1 MQEDFTMDRTEK
13 ARELFGTDYFATET
27 TGIVIEKAET
37 NYARCSFRIEKKHLN
52 ANHCV
57 MGGALF
63 TLADFT
69 AAVAANGDDMATVTL
84 DSQIHYIRPAKGTY
98 LVAET
103 RCIKSGQKTCVFEV
117 TITDDN
123 DKTVAIATCTG
134 IHL

>member
-57 MGGALF
+57 MAL
-63 TLADFT
+63 
-69 AAVAANGDDMATVTL
+69 
-84 DSQIHYIRPAKGTY
+84 
-98 LVAET
+98 
-103 RCIKSGQKTCVFEV
+103 CILE
-117 TITDDN
+117 
-123 DKTVAIATCTG
+123 
-134 IHL
+134 